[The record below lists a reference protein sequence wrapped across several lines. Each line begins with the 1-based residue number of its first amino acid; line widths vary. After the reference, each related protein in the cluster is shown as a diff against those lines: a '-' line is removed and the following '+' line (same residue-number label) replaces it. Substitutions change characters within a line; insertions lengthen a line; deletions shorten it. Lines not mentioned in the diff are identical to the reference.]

1 MDGTD
6 DAGTA
11 MKLSILVLVAAGGC
25 VYDANNLCGQYMTY
39 DAALEACVC
48 VDNAIVEDLGC
59 APCPADEVVIAGACG
74 CAPGS
79 AKSAA
84 DVCERIAG
92 LGDPCESAS
101 DCTSSTYA
109 YCAPG
114 VAGSTCTSTCE
125 DDTDCAD
132 AYTCATWEPQPYCR
146 EFVGLGASC
155 VSSADCAETDA
166 TFCDTYE
173 SHTCIVAGCSLDN
186 GACPRGTMCCDFS
199 QYGFGTLCAAA
210 CL

>member
-1 MDGTD
+1 
-6 DAGTA
+6 
-11 MKLSILVLVAAGGC
+11 MKLSILVLVLVAAAGC
-25 VYDANNLCGQYMTY
+25 VYDASDRCGPNMIFV
-39 DAALEACVC
+39 AKLEACLC
-48 VDNAIVEDLGC
+48 ADNAIVEDLGC
-59 APCPADEVVIAGACG
+59 KACEPDEVVIAGACG

-79 AKSAA
+79 AKSAD

-92 LGDPCESAS
+92 LGDACASAG
-101 DCTSSTYA
+101 DCTNPAYA

-114 VAGSTCTSTCE
+114 VAGSTCTSTC
-125 DDTDCAD
+125 DDDAGCGD

-146 EFVGLGASC
+146 QFVGLGMSC
-155 VSSADCAETDA
+155 TSSADCAATDA
-166 TFCDTYE
+166 TFCDTYQ